1 MSTTTANLAL
11 VKPELTDPA
20 DITATNVNWDTI
32 DAELNKIENNKVSKT
47 GDSMTGALTF
57 TNYDSYSALAKNR
70 RINGVRHYINWGLGI
85 TGGAGCNTLEVFE
98 GEIGADVK
106 TARLEVSKFGVAFIG
121 QDEKRT
127 YLYRSGAVTAS
138 VES

>member
-1 MSTTTANLAL
+1 MSTTTTNLSL

-20 DITATNVNWDTI
+20 DITAMNPNWDKI
-32 DAELNKIENNKVSKT
+32 DSEIPNRVHKN

-70 RINGVRHYINWGLGI
+70 RINGIRHYINWGLGVI
-85 TGGAGCNTLEVFE
+85 GGVGCNTLEVFE

-106 TARLEVSKFGVAFIG
+106 TARLEVSKFGVAFID
-121 QDEKRT
+121 QDGKRT
-127 YLYRSGAVTAS
+127 YLYRSSVVAAS